1 MTIPLLSFF
10 TGGGFLDIGF
20 ELAGFDVVWTN
31 EIKPAFADMYASG
44 IASWRASRNSCR
56 KEPNEVSS
64 RVSIEDLQ
72 ASDVLEM
79 VFPTGKPDTFGIVG
93 GSPCPDFSV
102 AGSNEGVDGERGKL
116 TQVFVDMICAIRPTF
131 FVMENVPGLYRQK
144 KHRPYLERILA
155 QLGEGS
161 EGYNTDFKILNALEF
176 GVPQERERLFLIGFQ
191 KKYLA
196 STFSSRMLLNGGH
209 WYPWPE
215 AGFPDAKKL
224 AWPTTSP
231 FGNTNIAKPDD
242 VPIELTVYPLLTGGV
257 TELPNGN
264 EVFAAYSPKFWRIAE
279 GDVSGK
285 SFKRLHRYRYSPT
298 AWYGNNEVHIHPW
311 EPRRLSVRE
320 ALRIQTVPDEY
331 VIPADFSLTDKFK
344 MITNGVPCRLAEQ
357 VAQSLLG
364 FILSEFGQTIQEI
377 DNHNTVDAI

>member
-1 MTIPLLSFF
+1 MPIPLLSFF

-20 ELAGFDVVWTN
+20 ELAGFDIAWTN
-31 EIKPAFADMYASG
+31 EIKPAFADMHASG
-44 IASWRASRNSCR
+44 IASWRASRNVQSNQPH
-56 KEPNEVSS
+56 EISS
-64 RVSIEDLQ
+64 RLSIEDLQ
-72 ASDVLEM
+72 SQQVLEM
-79 VFPTGKPDTFGIVG
+79 AFPAGKPRIFGIIG

-102 AGSNEGVDGERGKL
+102 AGSNAGVDGDRGKL
-116 TQVFVDMICAIRPTF
+116 TQVFVNMICAVRPTF

-144 KHRPYLERILA
+144 KHKPYLERILA
-155 QLGEGS
+155 QFSEGS
-161 EGYNTDFKILNALEF
+161 DGYIVDHKILNALEF
-176 GVPQERERLFLIGFQ
+176 GVPQERERLFLVGFQ

-196 STFSSRMLLNGGH
+196 STFASRMLLNGGH

-215 AGFPDAKKL
+215 ARFPHAKEL
-224 AWPTTSP
+224 AWPTISP
-231 FGNTNIAKPDD
+231 LGNSEVSKPDD
-242 VPIELTVYPLLTGGV
+242 IPLELTVYPLLTDGV
-257 TELPNGN
+257 MELPNGN
-264 EVFAAYSPKFWRIAE
+264 ETFAAYSPKFWQIAE

-344 MITNGVPCRLAEQ
+344 MITNGVPCRLAEH
-357 VAQSLLG
+357 VALSVRDFISSGYGQS
-364 FILSEFGQTIQEI
+364 TQEI
-377 DNHNTVDAI
+377 DNRITVDAV

>member
-1 MTIPLLSFF
+1 MQIPLLSFF

-20 ELAGFDVVWTN
+20 ELAGFESVWTN

-44 IASWRASRNSCR
+44 IASWRASRNTLSSVSH
-56 KEPNEVSS
+56 EVSS
-64 RVSIEDLQ
+64 RASIETLH
-72 ASDVLEM
+72 APEILEM
-79 VFPTGKPDTFGIVG
+79 AFSSRRPAVFGVIG

-144 KHRPYLERILA
+144 KHKPYLDRIIA
-155 QLGEGS
+155 QFSEGS
-161 EGYNTDFKILNALEF
+161 DGYVVDCKILNALEF
-176 GVPQERERLFLIGFQ
+176 GVPQERERLFLIGIQ
-191 KKYLA
+191 KDFLA
-196 STFSSRMLLNGGH
+196 STYSSRMLLNGGH

-215 AGFPDAKKL
+215 SRFPHAKTL
-224 AWPTTSP
+224 PWPTTSP
-231 FGNTNIAKPDD
+231 FGSANVFIPDNI
-242 VPIELTVYPLLTGGV
+242 PIDLTVYPLLNGGV
-257 TELPNGN
+257 MELPNGN
-264 EVFAAYSPKFWRIAE
+264 EVFTAYSPKFSQIAE

-285 SFKRLHRYRYSPT
+285 SFKRLHRFRYSPT
-298 AWYGNNEVHIHPW
+298 AWYGNNEVHLHPW
-311 EPRRLSVRE
+311 EQRRLSVRE

-357 VAQSLLG
+357 VARSMHR
-364 FILSEFGQTIQEI
+364 FISNEFRHA
-377 DNHNTVDAI
+377 D